1 MGIRVYI
8 LFFLS
13 ISLFSKS
20 ISQVDNN
27 FRFKST
33 LDKAK
38 HVTFKNNHKSKYQ
51 ISLLLPF
58 CLDHNTFIL
67 SNSLDSLMDVNV
79 DDYDLYKKTKISL
92 DFYLGFLLS
101 LNAFKSIDIDISVF
115 DIKEGLESKEILA
128 NIVREGYLED
138 MDLIIG
144 PLFTDNFVFFKDRFD
159 SGIPIISPFSKK
171 AHITDGNENV
181 IQLATHMK
189 NHLSFFSQYIF
200 DHHVDDNLLLIRRD
214 TILKVTSQK
223 IAGLNEWEL
232 KTDTLIPSDI
242 DYGQI
247 VLNGVDTSLFSFKE
261 IKVLSNVIDSIHH
274 ELDTLGMKNVIIIPS
289 DDNVFVADLLSKL
302 HACRDTNM
310 VVYGMPTLSNF
321 NHISVYDLM
330 DMNVTFPHNQFFNNA
345 ELSNFIINFYDHYNY
360 SPHLKYASA
369 GYELGLYFID
379 FFWQDG
385 SSISDLVN
393 SDPRT
398 ILGTTYDFKQ
408 SKNGGYKNVATLIFQ
423 YDDFNCKRID

>member
-33 LDKAK
+33 FEKAK

-67 SNSLDSLMDVNV
+67 SNSIDSLMDVNI

-101 LNAFKSIDIDISVF
+101 LNAFKNIDIDISVF

-144 PLFTDNFVFFKDRFD
+144 PLF
-159 SGIPIISPFSKK
+159 
-171 AHITDGNENV
+171 
-181 IQLATHMK
+181 
-189 NHLSFFSQYIF
+189 
-200 DHHVDDNLLLIRRD
+200 
-214 TILKVTSQK
+214 
-223 IAGLNEWEL
+223 
-232 KTDTLIPSDI
+232 
-242 DYGQI
+242 
-247 VLNGVDTSLFSFKE
+247 
-261 IKVLSNVIDSIHH
+261 
-274 ELDTLGMKNVIIIPS
+274 IIIK
-289 DDNVFVADLLSKL
+289 NITVLAILLK
-302 HACRDTNM
+302 
-310 VVYGMPTLSNF
+310 
-321 NHISVYDLM
+321 
-330 DMNVTFPHNQFFNNA
+330 
-345 ELSNFIINFYDHYNY
+345 FIFED
-360 SPHLKYASA
+360 
-369 GYELGLYFID
+369 
-379 FFWQDG
+379 
-385 SSISDLVN
+385 
-393 SDPRT
+393 
-398 ILGTTYDFKQ
+398 
-408 SKNGGYKNVATLIFQ
+408 
-423 YDDFNCKRID
+423 